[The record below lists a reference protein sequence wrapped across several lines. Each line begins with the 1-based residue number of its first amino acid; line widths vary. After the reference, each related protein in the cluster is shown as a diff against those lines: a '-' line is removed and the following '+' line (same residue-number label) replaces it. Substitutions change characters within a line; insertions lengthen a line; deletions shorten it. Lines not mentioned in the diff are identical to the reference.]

1 MFTAWQFDS
10 VFLVTWSGLGDL
22 QAPHQQAH
30 RRRSVLRRLEIPKRL
45 SRAIGANSGRSLKIW
60 VMPAV

>member
-30 RRRSVLRRLEIPKRL
+30 RRRSVIRRLKSPSVFPELLGQIAADR
-45 SRAIGANSGRSLKIW
+45 
-60 VMPAV
+60 